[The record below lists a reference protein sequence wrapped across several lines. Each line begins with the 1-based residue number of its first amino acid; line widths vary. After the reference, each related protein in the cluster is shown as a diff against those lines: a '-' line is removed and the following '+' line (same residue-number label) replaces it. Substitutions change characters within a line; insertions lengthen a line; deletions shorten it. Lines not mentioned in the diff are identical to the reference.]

1 MTKPKLRGLFD
12 ATGFD
17 VPVNPPTTAEVLAHG
32 TAREIREAL
41 LCVGISL
48 QNGTPI
54 GAATSAWLGKALQKI
69 GDGARAD
76 AALGLTTKR
85 KGSVYHA
92 RAVEHMIS
100 TAEGVTVAEATEFV
114 ARYDP
119 VSNSLIDDPGACAAD
134 RLKKRRQRAKTK

>member
-1 MTKPKLRGLFD
+1 M
-12 ATGFD
+12 
-17 VPVNPPTTAEVLAHG
+17 
-32 TAREIREAL
+32 
-41 LCVGISL
+41 
-48 QNGTPI
+48 
-54 GAATSAWLGKALQKI
+54 
-69 GDGARAD
+69 
-76 AALGLTTKR
+76 
-85 KGSVYHA
+85 YHA